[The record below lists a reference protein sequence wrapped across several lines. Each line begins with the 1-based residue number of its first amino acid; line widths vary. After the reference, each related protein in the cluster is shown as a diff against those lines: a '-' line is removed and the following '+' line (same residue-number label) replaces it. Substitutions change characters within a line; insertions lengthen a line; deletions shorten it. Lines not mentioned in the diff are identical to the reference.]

1 MHRPITVTAV
11 VMYKPTVSLVIVN
24 LFSQAFVPSVCCVC
38 YSKSSSLNMQVCY
51 QGAMGAFVVFDV
63 TQSKTFEAVQMWKE
77 DVDNKLL
84 LPNGKHIP
92 AVLLANKVTRR

>member
-1 MHRPITVTAV
+1 M
-11 VMYKPTVSLVIVN
+11 
-24 LFSQAFVPSVCCVC
+24 
-38 YSKSSSLNMQVCY
+38 
-51 QGAMGAFVVFDV
+51 VFDV

-92 AVLLANKVTRR
+92 AVLLANKVSRR